1 MFSGC
6 DRPGAFDCVKTT
18 GAIVTET
25 RVPPPFSWIIVDD
38 NIDVLLNNDSTGTI
52 TVEGGENLIGKL
64 SWEHLGDTL
73 RIYNGN
79 YCNWARSYE
88 NRIKVTLGASPLTAI
103 VHKSYGKI
111 SSVEKLRITDLTLFV
126 LEANGNVDLEMKAN
140 YFFFYTNCSPS
151 VQLKGE
157 TNHFGVWSR
166 EFARIEGEGL
176 VAQVCDINN
185 ASANEIRTFPVQKL
199 NARIE
204 QSGNIVYYNEPQ
216 TIEQVILGTGKLI
229 RK

>member
-1 MFSGC
+1 MLSGC
-6 DRPGAFDCVKTT
+6 NRPEAFDCVKTT
-18 GAIVTET
+18 GAMITET
-25 RVPPPFSWIIVDD
+25 RLAPPFSWLIVDD
-38 NIDVLLNNDSTGTI
+38 NIDLCLNNDSTGKI
-52 TVEGGENLIGKL
+52 TVQGGENLIGKVK
-64 SWEHLGDTL
+64 WEALGDTL

-88 NRIKVTLGASPLTAI
+88 NRIKVTLGVSSLTAI

-111 SSVEKLRITDLTLFV
+111 SSLEKLRLTDLTIFV
-126 LEANGNVDLEMKAN
+126 LEANGNVELEMKAN

-151 VQLKGE
+151 VKVKGE

-166 EFARIEGEGL
+166 EFARIEGEEL

-185 ASANEIRTFPVQKL
+185 ASANDIRVFPVQKL

-204 QSGNIVYYNEPQ
+204 QSGNIVYYNEPE
-216 TIEQVILGTGKLI
+216 TIKQVIIGSGKLI